1 MNSADFK
8 VQVLALVPALRAFA
22 RALCNDPTRADD
34 LAQETLLKAWAAKEC
49 FAVGSNLKA
58 WLFTIARNTYYS
70 EHRRRG
76 REVEDPDGIRAASV
90 PSAPEQMMELQKRDL
105 KRALARLPDEQ
116 REAITLVGAGGS
128 SYEEAASIC
137 GCAVGTIK
145 SRVSRARR
153 AILIYL
159 EGEDA
164 VRPTRQAEPPRGG
177 GDEAK
182 QGGEE
187 QPVPPRRVARL

>member
-8 VQVLALVPALRAFA
+8 AQVLDLIPALRAFS

-34 LAQETLLKAWAAKEC
+34 LAQETLLKAWGARES
-49 FAVGSNLKA
+49 FTIGTNLKA

-70 EHRRRG
+70 DHRRRG
-76 REVEDPDGIRAASV
+76 REVEDPEGLRAASL
-90 PSAPEQMMELQKRDL
+90 PAAPEQFTEIQKRDL
-105 KRALARLPDEQ
+105 RRALGRLPDEQ
-116 REAITLVGAGGS
+116 REAIMLVGAGGC

-153 AILIYL
+153 AIMIYM
-159 EGEDA
+159 EGEEAGAGDKQSPA
-164 VRPTRQAEPPRGG
+164 VENAE
-177 GDEAK
+177 EMEK
-182 QGGEE
+182 
-187 QPVPPRRVARL
+187 PRRIARL